1 MNTSIFSN
9 KEKRS
14 FSDDPVYKEHRK
26 DKDYL
31 INLITS
37 TYVECNYETVTGTV
51 YTVFLLLAAIFFIL
65 KVVSFP
71 PKWWIAVLYF
81 IVIFIAAYIV
91 SALIWLVL
99 DKHTKAKQDKVR
111 KALETMTAEE
121 LKDDAFRKKYNVEAY
136 GKDARTALEDLIAL
150 KEGNQ

>member
-1 MNTSIFSN
+1 MKTSIFN
-9 KEKRS
+9 KKEKREIS
-14 FSDDPVYKEHRK
+14 ENPVYKEHRK

-37 TYVECNYETVTGTV
+37 TYVESNYETVTGAV

-71 PKWWIAVLYF
+71 PKWWIAVIYF
-81 IVIFIAAYIV
+81 IVIIIAAYIV
-91 SALIWLVL
+91 SALIWFVL

-121 LKDDAFRKKYNVEAY
+121 LKDDAFRKKYNVDAY
-136 GKDARTALEDLIAL
+136 GKDSRIAFEDLIAL
-150 KEGNQ
+150 KVNNQ